1 MNALTMN
8 LTLGDRIT
16 LIRKKK
22 KITQAFLAKALGVA
36 VDTLNAYEQ
45 DEVKPTYDHLLDI
58 ANALNVSLDL
68 LTGRTDVELDFK
80 NIQRIID
87 IQNMGPRH
95 QDTMYYNIDA
105 FIRDDKYCKIQ
116 GLTELQ

>member
-1 MNALTMN
+1 MN
-8 LTLGDRIT
+8 LTLGDRIA

-22 KITQAFLAKALGVA
+22 NISHDFLAKAIGVA
-36 VDTLNAYEQ
+36 TGTLNAYEQ
-45 DEVKPTYDHLLDI
+45 DQVKPTYDHLLGI
-58 ANALNVSLDL
+58 AEALNVSLDF
-68 LTGRTDVELDFK
+68 LTGRTSMELDFK

-95 QDTMYYNIDA
+95 LDTMYYVIDA
-105 FIRDDKYCKIQ
+105 FIRDDKHCKIQ

>member
-1 MNALTMN
+1 MPTFTACPLVG
-8 LTLGDRIT
+8 TL
-16 LIRKKK
+16 KC
-22 KITQAFLAKALGVA
+22 KIIVGLPG
-36 VDTLNAYEQ
+36 
-45 DEVKPTYDHLLDI
+45 
-58 ANALNVSLDL
+58 LDL

-95 QDTMYYNIDA
+95 QDTMYYVIDA
-105 FIRDDKYCKIQ
+105 LIRNDKHCKIQ

>member
-1 MNALTMN
+1 MVTLT

-22 KITQAFLAKALGVA
+22 NISQAFLAKAIGVA
-36 VDTLNAYEQ
+36 VDTLNTYELDQ
-45 DEVKPTYDHLLDI
+45 AKPVFDHLLGI
-58 ANALNVSLDL
+58 ADALNVSLDL
-68 LTGRTDVELDFK
+68 LTGRTSTELDFK

-87 IQNMGPRH
+87 IQNMGPKH
-95 QDTMYYNIDA
+95 LDLAYWSIDA
-105 FIRDDKYCKIQ
+105 MIRDDKYCKIQ